1 MCINSLFISLPQR
14 ISKIDIAAMAT
25 NTRKRSA
32 FSVFKSSV
40 PGKENNMAPSEIVST
55 PNLAQIGLAEYEEH
69 KMAVKGKKRVRRG
82 SLPSINQA
90 EQVNDYDINVFL
102 TLK

>member
-1 MCINSLFISLPQR
+1 M
-14 ISKIDIAAMAT
+14 AA

-32 FSVFKSSV
+32 FSVFKSAV

-69 KMAVKGKKRVRRG
+69 KLAVKGKKRVRRG
-82 SLPSINQA
+82 SLPSINRA
-90 EQVNDYDINVFL
+90 EQVNDNRVRVFL
-102 TLK
+102 LDD